1 MILSPHAHTFTRPR
15 PMLAR
20 EARLEVMRPFLPA
33 EVRFALIEGPPPAK
47 PVAYATLADLARGIL
62 RRRRGRALQLSNT
75 SLQLR
80 DRPARTPCVLIIAT
94 DPIAEAT
101 DTLGFAVLAGGDWK
115 ALQSAIIQVGGE

>member
-1 MILSPHAHTFTRPR
+1 MNAHAHTFARPR

-33 EVRFALIEGPPPAK
+33 EVRFALILGPPPAK
-47 PVAYATLADLARGIL
+47 PVAYASLADLARGIL
-62 RRRRGRALQLSNT
+62 RRRQGRVLQLSNT

-80 DRPARTPCVLIIAT
+80 DRPARTPGVLIIAT

-101 DTLGFAVLAGGDWK
+101 DTLGFAILDGGDWK
-115 ALQSAIIQVGGE
+115 ALQSAIRQVGGER